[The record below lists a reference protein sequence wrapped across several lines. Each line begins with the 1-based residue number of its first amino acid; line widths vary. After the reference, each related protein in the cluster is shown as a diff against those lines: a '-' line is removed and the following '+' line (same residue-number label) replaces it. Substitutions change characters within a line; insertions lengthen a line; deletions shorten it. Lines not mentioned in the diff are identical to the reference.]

1 MTPERGTPT
10 MRLNV
15 MARGTPSLVQ
25 ETLTDLRKR
34 LPALWARASV
44 AVAAGREDLAR
55 LALRRRLVVLRE
67 IDSVAELIASNAS
80 RHRLRQRIEAADR
93 LLEAS
98 LQEASLG
105 RPSPAK
111 PPVSLDFEPAVE
123 ADLQALREGSRRR

>member
-1 MTPERGTPT
+1 
-10 MRLNV
+10 MRLDV
-15 MARGTPSLVQ
+15 MTRGSSSLFM
-25 ETLTDLRKR
+25 EALMDLRKR
-34 LPALWARASV
+34 LPALWARASL

-67 IDSVAELIASNAS
+67 IDSLAELVASDAS
-80 RHRLRQRIEAADR
+80 RHRLRRRIEAADR

-123 ADLQALREGSRRR
+123 ADLQALREGSRRRRSR

>member
-1 MTPERGTPT
+1 

-15 MARGTPSLVQ
+15 MTRGTSSLVQ
-25 ETLTDLRKR
+25 DTLTDLRQR

-67 IDSVAELIASNAS
+67 IDSLAELIASDAS
-80 RHRLRQRIEAADR
+80 RHRLRQRIDAAER

-98 LQEASLG
+98 LREASLS
-105 RPSPAK
+105 RPSPARQA
-111 PPVSLDFEPAVE
+111 VSLDFEPAVE
-123 ADLQALREGSRRR
+123 ADLQTLRASNRRRRPR